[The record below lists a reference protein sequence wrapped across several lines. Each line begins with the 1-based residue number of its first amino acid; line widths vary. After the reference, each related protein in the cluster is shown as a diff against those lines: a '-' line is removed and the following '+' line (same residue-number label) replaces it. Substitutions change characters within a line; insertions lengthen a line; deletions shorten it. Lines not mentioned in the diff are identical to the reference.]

1 MSDDLSTPQGLKDR
15 LDEVQ
20 VLDVREPYEREAGRI
35 QCADVHIPLQQL
47 MSGTIEGLDPSKP
60 VVAYCR
66 SGSRSE
72 LAKLLLQSRGF
83 EAYNLEAGTEGWV
96 AEDLPFVAQD
106 GSPGRVA

>member
-1 MSDDLSTPQGLKDR
+1 MADLSTPQGLNER
-15 LDEVQ
+15 LEEVQ

-35 QCADVHIPLQQL
+35 RCEDVHIPLQQL
-47 MSGTIEGLDPSKP
+47 MNGRVEGLDPSKP

-83 EAYNLEAGTEGWV
+83 EAYNLESGTEGWV
-96 AEDLPFVAQD
+96 AEGLPLDAAD